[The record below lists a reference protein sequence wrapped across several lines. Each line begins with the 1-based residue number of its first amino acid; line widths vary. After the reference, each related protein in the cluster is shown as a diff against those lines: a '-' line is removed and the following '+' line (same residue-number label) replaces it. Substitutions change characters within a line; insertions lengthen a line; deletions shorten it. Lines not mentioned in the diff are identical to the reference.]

1 MRPIAGRWHLFCS
14 WSEAPECFQK
24 VAELTPCR
32 RAARRAALPL
42 CEGENKAAHFI
53 GSFSPSQRGRR
64 ERSERGGRFGDFLCK
79 AQLRR
84 GVSKCAP
91 CFLLFVLLTGCGY
104 HLAGKQL
111 NNGAGRSIAV

>member
-42 CEGENKAAHFI
+42 CEGENKAAHFV

-64 ERSERGGRFGDFLCK
+64 ERSERGGQFGDFLCK
-79 AQLRR
+79 AAEEGSFLPDR
-84 GVSKCAP
+84 AP
-91 CFLLFVLLTGCGY
+91 FPINSSSLSTASVT
-104 HLAGKQL
+104 
-111 NNGAGRSIAV
+111 S